1 MSSDSGLAAPAPWRD
16 LGVRFV
22 SAIVLAP
29 AALAC
34 IWFGGLV
41 WTIALA
47 VIAAGL
53 GAEWVSL
60 SGGRIRSLSGA
71 LVPAFLVVAGAAFAL
86 VSPTY
91 ALGILVAGFAIVTAL
106 SQRPALGAGV
116 LYAGLPYLS
125 LLLLRGGHTGFGDVL
140 FIVLVVSLGD
150 IGAYLAGRL
159 IGGPKLAPA
168 LSPGKTWSGSLGG
181 LAASVAVGLGTVAA
195 LGGHQLGRAAWLAVL
210 LAIVA
215 QAGDLLESAIKRH
228 YGKKDSGSII
238 PGHGGLFD
246 RLDGLLAAA
255 PAAMAVCLVTGQ
267 KGLGLWA

>member
-1 MSSDSGLAAPAPWRD
+1 M
-16 LGVRFV
+16 

-34 IWFGGLV
+34 IWFGGTV
-41 WTIALA
+41 WAIALA
-47 VIAAGL
+47 VIAAGV

-60 SGGRIRSLSGA
+60 TGGRIRSISGA
-71 LVPAFLVVAGAAFAL
+71 LVPVALLIAGAALAL
-86 VSPTY
+86 VSATY

-116 LYAGLPYLS
+116 LYTGVPYLS
-125 LLLLRGGHTGFGDVL
+125 LLLLRQGHTGFVDVL
-140 FIVLVVSLGD
+140 FVALVVSLGD

-159 IGGPKLAPA
+159 VGGPKLAPA

-181 LAASVAVGLGTVAA
+181 LAASVAVGLGLVAC
-195 LGGHQLGRAAWLAVL
+195 LGSQHFGRAAWLAVL

-215 QAGDLLESAIKRH
+215 QAGDLLESAIKRQ

-238 PGHGGLFD
+238 PGHGGLLD